1 MPKIEAMYG
10 NMSGTLSSIASSM
23 KNYDYAIIPEQVYQ
37 SWLQCESFRGEE
49 TDKIGRHNVT
59 IAHFC
64 ENESSSYCASS
75 SDDGICETEVPLED
89 ADFSVVT
96 CICPCPLTGLTP
108 GRLIVKITN
117 GDKVLAVGRLSIDDV
132 LAHIEPQP

>member
-10 NMSGTLSSIASSM
+10 NISGMLTSLASSM
-23 KNYDYAIIPEQVYQ
+23 KSHDYAIIPEQIYQ
-37 SWLQCESFRGEE
+37 SWLQFESFRGEE
-49 TDKIGRHNVT
+49 VDKIGRHNVT

-75 SDDGICETEVPLED
+75 SCDGIRETEVPLGD

-96 CICPCPLTGLTP
+96 CICPCPLTGFTP

-117 GDKVLAVGRLSIDDV
+117 GNEVLAVGRRSIDDV
-132 LAHIEPQP
+132 LAHIKPQS